1 MKQGERA
8 EQRQAFLDTAGWGQ
22 AERRLLAADAS
33 FRHYDRLQAA
43 NGSAVLMDAPPDK
56 EPVGPFLQVAEILQD
71 LGLSAPRILA
81 ADAQQ
86 GFVLLEDFGDRTF
99 TEVLARGG
107 DEAALYRLALDV
119 LIELQRRWRPELGAN
134 LPPYDMDCLLAEARL
149 LVDWFLP
156 ATTGRDVPDA
166 VVDSYLAA
174 WHECLSEVSALR
186 EVLVLRDYHVD
197 NLMLLPG
204 RAGPKAC
211 GLLDFQDALLG
222 AASYDL
228 VSLLED
234 ARRDLGPEIAQ
245 TMLEAWQQAL
255 PDRDP
260 EADAL
265 HYACLGAQRSAKI
278 AGIFTR
284 LDRRDG
290 KSRYLAHL
298 PRVLRLLAK
307 DIAHP
312 ALAPVAA
319 WFEEHLPLAEPVLP
333 GPAPRRGV
341 PGQEAPMRRE
351 SKR

>member
-1 MKQGERA
+1 MTKEERA
-8 EQRQAFLDTAGWGQ
+8 EQRQTFLTEAGWGQ
-22 AERRLLAADAS
+22 AERGLLAADAS
-33 FRHYDRLQAA
+33 FRHYDRLQGRD
-43 NGSAVLMDAPPDK
+43 NSAVLMDAPPDK
-56 EPVGPFLQVAEILQD
+56 EPVGPFLQIAEILHD
-71 LGLSAPRILA
+71 MGLSAPRILA

-86 GFVLLEDFGDRTF
+86 GFVLLEDLGDRTF
-99 TEVLARGG
+99 TEVLSHGG

-119 LIELQRRWRPELGAN
+119 LIELQRRWRPELGAD
-134 LPPYDMDCLLAEARL
+134 LKPYDMDCLLSEARL

-156 ATTGRDVPDA
+156 ATSGRATATA
-166 VVDSYLAA
+166 VVESYLSA
-174 WHECLSEVSALR
+174 WCACLSDVSAQR

-204 RAGPKAC
+204 RPGPKAC

-222 AASYDL
+222 ASTYDL

-234 ARRDLGPEIAQ
+234 ARRDLGPEIAEA
-245 TMLEAWQQAL
+245 MLKRWREAL
-255 PDRDP
+255 PERDP
-260 EADAL
+260 DADARS
-265 HYACLGAQRSAKI
+265 YACLGAQRSAKI

-298 PRVLRLLAK
+298 PRVLRLIAK

-319 WFEEHLPLAEPVLP
+319 WFEEHLPLGDPVLP

-341 PGQEAPMRRE
+341 AGQETAM
-351 SKR
+351 